1 MTLFGINTLA
11 GELKSLLGYGVEI
24 LGVTI
29 TTFVQNA
36 KYSHLQ
42 QEIRGS
48 DATSVPA
55 INTYSLFSKETGN
68 DTHPSIQSVS
78 GSR

>member
-29 TTFVQNA
+29 TTLCTEC

-42 QEIRGS
+42 QEIRDS

-55 INTYSLFSKETGN
+55 INT
-68 DTHPSIQSVS
+68 
-78 GSR
+78 